1 MKKQVFFVLAALLLI
16 LSGCASD
23 EVQIEKNLNSDEPV
37 CGLRSVDEAVTLAK
51 SMAAARGKASRSGGA
66 VEVANVAAIGSKAS
80 RSGAD
85 TLLYAVNFADDAGY
99 TLVSAAKYGVAVLG
113 YTDEGSFD
121 EEQAAENPN
130 FSYFLDAAKDYAN
143 GGLYPGGGIIIDPI
157 KPITSI
163 VYVKPKLEVDYGQ
176 GYPEGK
182 LFKNE
187 VAGCVQTAC
196 LMVLSHTE
204 SVTSITYSAPNITK
218 KSETLNWAELKKHKK
233 SEPQNW
239 MSIFH
244 NDCEAST
251 EIHDVLSRVC
261 REIGQRNHADDTS
274 NPFSTGATAEA
285 ALSTLKGLLPNSI
298 FSALRNLNAP
308 YTDLL
313 LALKG
318 TTSVAMVFGSGDT
331 PNDAHCWVCDGGE
344 GTETT
349 SKAMNS
355 SGELVERVERTY
367 YNHFNWGWCGQDNGY
382 FFAGVF
388 DPSNPSSRSDYKND
402 VKFFTVSK

>member
-1 MKKQVFFVLAALLLI
+1 MKKEVFFVLAALLLI

-23 EVQIEKNLNSDEPV
+23 EVQIEKNLNSNEPV
-37 CGLRSVDEAVTLAK
+37 WGLRSVDEAVTLAK

-66 VEVANVAAIGSKAS
+66 VEVANVAAIGSKDS

-143 GGLYPGGGIIIDPI
+143 GGLYPGGGGIIIDPI

-218 KSETLNWAELKKHKK
+218 KSETLNWAELKNIRNQSLRIGCQSIITIVKPVLKFM
-233 SEPQNW
+233 
-239 MSIFH
+239 MS
-244 NDCEAST
+244 
-251 EIHDVLSRVC
+251 
-261 REIGQRNHADDTS
+261 
-274 NPFSTGATAEA
+274 
-285 ALSTLKGLLPNSI
+285 
-298 FSALRNLNAP
+298 
-308 YTDLL
+308 
-313 LALKG
+313 
-318 TTSVAMVFGSGDT
+318 
-331 PNDAHCWVCDGGE
+331 
-344 GTETT
+344 
-349 SKAMNS
+349 
-355 SGELVERVERTY
+355 
-367 YNHFNWGWCGQDNGY
+367 
-382 FFAGVF
+382 
-388 DPSNPSSRSDYKND
+388 
-402 VKFFTVSK
+402 